1 MNLFHRIVGSLLA
14 AGLLVAAPGCAT
26 TYGSRPDRGRDY
38 RVDSQRRAY
47 ANGQNEGLEHGRSDA
62 RKGRRFEYER
72 LSEFRRADGDYNR
85 GDGDRNEYRD
95 AFRKGFIVGYTDAYR
110 ANERDEARR
119 SRRR

>member
-1 MNLFHRIVGSLLA
+1 MNISQRIVGSLLA

-38 RVDSQRRAY
+38 RVDGQRRAF
-47 ANGQNEGLEHGRSDA
+47 ANGQNEGLEDGRSDA

-72 LSEFRRADGDYNR
+72 RSEFRKADGGYSR
-85 GDGDRNEYRD
+85 RDGDRDEYRD
-95 AFRKGFIVGYTDAYR
+95 NFRKGFIVGYTDAYR
-110 ANERDEARR
+110 ANERDDDRR